1 MLTARLVQQ
10 DFCGFAPSIEQAV
23 LTCRFPQFS
32 AFVQF
37 IGIFL
42 LRETYGPIL
51 LLREA
56 HRLKR
61 SMGLPADSDRVQTIH
76 ESKAGR
82 KSVRQIVAHGMLRPF
97 SLFISEQII
106 MLFAAYMSVIYGTI
120 YILLT
125 TTSSIYEGVYGQNVA
140 IASLH
145 YIALMLGFM
154 AASQGGARGLDVIYR
169 RLKAKRGGQGK
180 PEYRLP
186 LGASA
191 TEDAIFL

>member
-1 MLTARLVQQ
+1 MSGNSQRSAVARERALTR
-10 DFCGFAPSIEQAV
+10 FATS
-23 LTCRFPQFS
+23 
-32 AFVQF
+32 
-37 IGIFL
+37 
-42 LRETYGPIL
+42 
-51 LLREA
+51 
-56 HRLKR
+56 
-61 SMGLPADSDRVQTIH
+61 
-76 ESKAGR
+76 
-82 KSVRQIVAHGMLRPF
+82 
-97 SLFISEQII
+97 
-106 MLFAAYMSVIYGTI
+106 TI

-186 LGASA
+186 LGTPLWTRS
-191 TEDAIFL
+191 L

>member
-1 MLTARLVQQ
+1 
-10 DFCGFAPSIEQAV
+10 
-23 LTCRFPQFS
+23 
-32 AFVQF
+32 
-37 IGIFL
+37 
-42 LRETYGPIL
+42 
-51 LLREA
+51 
-56 HRLKR
+56 
-61 SMGLPADSDRVQTIH
+61 MGLPADSDRVQTIH

-186 LGASA
+186 LGAPA
-191 TEDAIFL
+191 IEDAICF